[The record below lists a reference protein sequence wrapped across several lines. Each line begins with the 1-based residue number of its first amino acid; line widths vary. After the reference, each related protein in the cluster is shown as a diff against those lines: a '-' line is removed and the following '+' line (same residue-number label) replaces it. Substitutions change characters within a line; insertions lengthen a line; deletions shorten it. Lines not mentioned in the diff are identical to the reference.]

1 MNINNTEDEKL
12 LKQYYSRYGGYW
24 RFPDMLDYCYLV
36 NPYFNRSGI
45 IKEMQDFFPTLV
57 AEYPSGMNVNSM
69 LASECWNV
77 KQEYIIPGNGAAEL
91 IKLLMEHLEG
101 KVGVV
106 RPTFEE
112 YPNRMP
118 AERVVTFVPQN
129 SEFRYDADDLIE
141 FFGNNAVENILLI
154 NPDNPSGN
162 FIPME
167 GIIKLAQWTKDNGI
181 NFILDESFVDFSE
194 GYANNSFISNQLLE
208 TFPNVCVM
216 KSISKSYGVPG
227 LRLGILCSANTE
239 MIQRMKKQVSIWNI
253 NSFAE
258 FFMQIYPK
266 YRADYQKACDQF
278 IATRND
284 FERELQQIP
293 FIHVMPSQANFF
305 FLEVLPPYKPKQL
318 CAILLK
324 RYKILASACLAK
336 KGIEPDKYMRIAVRS
351 HKDNERFIK
360 ALKELTLLHRHEFV
374 FVGVVRWG
382 MSVQEFYHRKPM

>member
-129 SEFRYDADDLIE
+129 SDFRYDAEDLIE

-181 NFILDESFVDFSE
+181 KFILDESFVDFCE

-227 LRLGILCSANTE
+227 LRLGILCSANIE
-239 MIQRMKKQVSIWNI
+239 MIQCMKKQVSIWNI

-360 ALKELTLLHRHEFV
+360 ALKELIYENNHRTANSLSCHHASPMC
-374 FVGVVRWG
+374 GVDT
-382 MSVQEFYHRKPM
+382 

>member
-1 MNINNTEDEKL
+1 MAPADICRWQQPTTYKQDFIMNINNTEDEKL

-118 AERVVTFVPQN
+118 AERVVTFLPQN
-129 SEFRYDADDLIE
+129 SDFRYDADDLIE

-181 NFILDESFVDFSE
+181 KFILDESFVDFSE

-227 LRLGILCSANTE
+227 LRLGILCSANTG

-324 RYKILASACLAK
+324 NYKILASACLAK
-336 KGIEPDKYMRIAVRS
+336 KGIELDKYMRIAVRS

-360 ALKELTLLHRHEFV
+360 ALKELI
-374 FVGVVRWG
+374 
-382 MSVQEFYHRKPM
+382 

>member
-1 MNINNTEDEKL
+1 MAPADICRWQQPTTYKQDFIMNINNTEDEKL

-129 SEFRYDADDLIE
+129 SDFRYDADDLIE
-141 FFGNNAVENILLI
+141 FFGNNAVETILLI

-181 NFILDESFVDFSE
+181 KFILDESFVDFSE

-360 ALKELTLLHRHEFV
+360 ALKELI
-374 FVGVVRWG
+374 
-382 MSVQEFYHRKPM
+382 

>member
-129 SEFRYDADDLIE
+129 SDFRYDADDLIE

-181 NFILDESFVDFSE
+181 KFILDESFVDFSE

-284 FERELQQIP
+284 FGRELQKIP

-360 ALKELTLLHRHEFV
+360 ALKELIYYENNHRTANSLSCHHASPMC
-374 FVGVVRWG
+374 GVDT
-382 MSVQEFYHRKPM
+382 

>member
-1 MNINNTEDEKL
+1 MAPADICRWQQPTTYKQDFIMNINNTEDEKL

-129 SEFRYDADDLIE
+129 SDFRYDADDLIE
-141 FFGNNAVENILLI
+141 FFGNNAVETILLI

-181 NFILDESFVDFSE
+181 KFILDESFVDFSE

-208 TFPNVCVM
+208 IFPNVCVM

-324 RYKILASACLAK
+324 KYKILASACLAK

-360 ALKELTLLHRHEFV
+360 ALKELI
-374 FVGVVRWG
+374 
-382 MSVQEFYHRKPM
+382 